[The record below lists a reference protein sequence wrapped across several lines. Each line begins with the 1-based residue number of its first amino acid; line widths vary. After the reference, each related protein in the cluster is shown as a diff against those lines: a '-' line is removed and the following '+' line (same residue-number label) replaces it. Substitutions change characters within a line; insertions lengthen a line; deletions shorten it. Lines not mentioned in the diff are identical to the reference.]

1 VTPSPHHPI
10 GAKGVGESPTVGS
23 PPAIVNA
30 VVDAMAHAGVRH
42 VDMPMTPDR
51 VWSVMNEAG
60 LTLDPAERFDFD
72 AGGTSADD

>member
-1 VTPSPHHPI
+1 
-10 GAKGVGESPTVGS
+10 
-23 PPAIVNA
+23 
-30 VVDAMAHAGVRH
+30 MAHAGVRH